1 MKFIYNLKKTF
12 QFKLIFIFFIS
23 NSIFVLASLS
33 KQIHENEVFNNKN
46 NNENIYK
53 KSKGKIKFLEKYPIF
68 LSEIRWRKIN
78 ESKNQKNIDWK
89 ILTKKEASE
98 LEKLVNNA
106 KTLNSRSKDRN
117 LESDLNQNNFK
128 SINSLN
134 RSIVFNNKYV
144 GPDISFL
151 IPPGFA
157 WNEKYKFDL
166 SVRGHSR
173 RKDGE
178 TFFSWNGGDA
188 VSQNYFQF
196 LNSEKYTFGLN
207 YGIRSVYSGKGL
219 GGSSSIGEGQ
229 SLGFRWDYKLSE
241 KSGFAIGGEQIIH
254 FDGLTDTG
262 RDFYITASKAFSK
275 NNNFPITIATGGI
288 ATGKMAEGNIKGLCS
303 DLFGG
308 SGTEIENQRSLCWAP
323 VFSLSKVYNH
333 NLSTFFEYNSKWF
346 LLGTSISPF
355 REIPLRGTFAITLSD
370 HIDNYKLKNFDNMKW
385 VFRLSLGF

>member
-1 MKFIYNLKKTF
+1 VKFFHNLKKTF
-12 QFKLIFIFFIS
+12 HFKLIVILLVS
-23 NSIFVLASLS
+23 NYFVFLESLS
-33 KQIHENEVFNNKN
+33 KQIYKNESLNKHKFIFTNSKINKN
-46 NNENIYK
+46 I
-53 KSKGKIKFLEKYPIF
+53 LEKNPIL
-68 LSEIRWRKIN
+68 LSEIRWKKIN
-78 ESKNQKNIDWK
+78 EGKYENNIDWK
-89 ILTKKEASE
+89 ILTKKETSE
-98 LEKLVNNA
+98 LEKLVKDV
-106 KTLNSRSKDRN
+106 KTLKSGSKDRN
-117 LESDLNQNNFK
+117 LETYLNQSDFQ

-134 RSIVFNNKYV
+134 RSIVINNKYS
-144 GPDISFL
+144 GPDINFL

-157 WNEKYKFDL
+157 WNERYKFDF
-166 SVRGHSR
+166 SVRGHNR

-178 TFFSWNGGDA
+178 NFFGWNGGDA

-207 YGIRSVYSGKGL
+207 YGIRSVYSGKRA
-219 GGSSSIGEGQ
+219 GGTSQIGEGQ

-275 NNNFPITIATGGI
+275 NNNFPITIATAGI

-308 SGTEIENQRSLCWAP
+308 SGTEVENQRSLCWAP

-333 NLSTFFEYNSKWF
+333 KLSTFFEYNSKWF
-346 LLGTSISPF
+346 LVGSSISPF
-355 REIPLRGTFAITLSD
+355 REMPLRGTFALIISD

>member
-1 MKFIYNLKKTF
+1 MKFFHNLKKTF
-12 QFKLIFIFFIS
+12 HFKLIVILLVS
-23 NSIFVLASLS
+23 NYFVFLESLS
-33 KQIHENEVFNNKN
+33 KQIYKNESLNKHKFIFTNSKINKN
-46 NNENIYK
+46 I
-53 KSKGKIKFLEKYPIF
+53 LEKYPIL
-68 LSEIRWRKIN
+68 LSEIRWKKIN
-78 ESKNQKNIDWK
+78 EGKYENNIDWK
-89 ILTKKEASE
+89 KLTKKETSE
-98 LEKLVNNA
+98 LEKLVKDV
-106 KTLNSRSKDRN
+106 KTLKSGSKDRN
-117 LESDLNQNNFK
+117 LETYLNQSDFQ

-134 RSIVFNNKYV
+134 RSIVINNKYS
-144 GPDISFL
+144 GPDVNFL

-157 WNEKYKFDL
+157 WNERYKFDF
-166 SVRGHSR
+166 SVRGHNR

-178 TFFSWNGGDA
+178 NFFGWNGGDA

-207 YGIRSVYSGKGL
+207 YGIRSVYSGKRA
-219 GGSSSIGEGQ
+219 GGTSPIGEGQ

-275 NNNFPITIATGGI
+275 NNNFPITIATAGI

-308 SGTEIENQRSLCWAP
+308 SGTEVENQRSLCWAP

-333 NLSTFFEYNSKWF
+333 KLSTFFEYNSKWF
-346 LLGTSISPF
+346 LVGSSISPF
-355 REIPLRGTFAITLSD
+355 REMPLRGTFAVIISD

>member
-1 MKFIYNLKKTF
+1 MKFIYNLKKKY
-12 QFKLIFIFFIS
+12 QLRLLLILFIS
-23 NSIFVLASLS
+23 NFTIILGSLS
-33 KQIHENEVFNNKN
+33 KQNYKNELLNNDKFIYRNPEIDKSIFEKN
-46 NNENIYK
+46 
-53 KSKGKIKFLEKYPIF
+53 PIL
-68 LSEIRWRKIN
+68 LSEIRWEKIN
-78 ESKNQKNIDWK
+78 EGKNEKKIDWE
-89 ILTKKEASE
+89 IFTKNKSSE
-98 LEKLVNNA
+98 LEKPENDV
-106 KTLNSRSKDRN
+106 KTLKSGSRNRN
-117 LESDLNQNNFK
+117 LNTIVNQNNFH

-157 WNEKYKFDL
+157 WNEKYKFDF

-173 RKDGE
+173 RKDGQS
-178 TFFSWNGGDA
+178 FFGWNGGDA

-207 YGIRSVYSGKGL
+207 YGIRSVYSGKGI

-229 SLGFRWDYKLSE
+229 SLGFRWDFKLSE

-254 FDGLTDTG
+254 FDGVTDTG

-275 NNNFPITIATGGI
+275 NNDFPITIATAGI

-308 SGTEIENQRSLCWAP
+308 SGTEVANQRNLCWAP

-333 NLSTFFEYNSKWF
+333 KLSTFFEYNSKWF

-355 REIPLRGTFAITLSD
+355 KEIPLRGTFALTLSD
-370 HIDNYKLKNFDNMKW
+370 HIDNYKLKNLDNMRW